1 MKDIHSDNPLYKV
14 AFESTAHGIKFYV
27 PVENGNYHMSRY
39 IAAGQ
44 QNIYSSLG
52 ATRDYLDGLT
62 KKMLDLCNN
71 ENNKERLR
79 SDIAVLANN
88 LRYRLQYPVDE
99 DCSIRMG
106 AIYAIAQDEHAD
118 IHDNFQ
124 TQRKVDLAKGSNTH
138 NISPDPDLYAF
149 FLSMGLEATES
160 WTKYEPTTIGSEYFQ
175 KRVEALNGLMI

>member
-1 MKDIHSDNPLYKV
+1 MKDLHKDNPQYKLI
-14 AFESTAHGIKFYV
+14 FESKVHGIKFYM
-27 PVENGNYHMSRY
+27 PVDNGGYHMSRY

-52 ATRDYLDGLT
+52 ATREYLDGLT
-62 KKMLDLCNN
+62 QKMLDLCNN
-71 ENNKERLR
+71 ENNKDRLR
-79 SDIAVLANN
+79 TDMAVLANN

-124 TQRKVDLAKGSNTH
+124 TQRKVDLAKGNQTH
-138 NISPDPDLYAF
+138 HISPDPDLYAF
-149 FLSMGLEATES
+149 FLSMGLQATES
-160 WTKYEPTTIGSEYFQ
+160 WTKYEPTTTGNGYFQ
-175 KRVEALNGLMI
+175 KRLSDLENLMP